1 MMKNM
6 TIQIKWMMGMLVL
19 LLAGCDKE
27 SDDMV
32 LPVGRREIVV
42 SGVGTGFVQ
51 KRDAI
56 GQNETGPKFGEFYFL
71 KTMVL
76 NNQPLGK
83 PRWGCYKV
91 TDGVI
96 GELTAKDKA
105 SAFYWEEDEAVKY
118 TFHALSNP
126 PAANYADDKYPVE
139 NPVAGV
145 HIDTL
150 SDGTALGR
158 VMFGDYSKGLEYFVG
173 HTVSDKI
180 RPGDFKLSMNFKR
193 QVSKL
198 VFRKFTHKT
207 QDGKTLT
214 PVDSCKIIFPN
225 LPNQATFNMAEFH
238 QAGNTVATSTRDFH
252 YVTFHYDTG
261 EEHWGIEFDWRKRYS
276 NDLNN
281 ELLYHAL
288 YVPPFKFWEGE
299 DGRPES
305 QLGFFIVMYNNK
317 SYTGN
322 IYGINL
328 DNDGKPTGKDITE
341 VQAGE
346 LCRFDEIILQDGPV
360 AGGGDGSAII
370 PWSTKDEVD
379 MPQHRYTGVYSA
391 DDARLLY
398 EALKAGAEVPEQFYE
413 KRPDGTKV
421 IRLFANVDWSQ
432 LTGELRIPDGYVLA
446 GQGYNITL
454 GQGGVLDCD
463 QEGRLYINRELYE
476 DGVKQEQG

>member
-6 TIQIKWMMGMLVL
+6 TIQIRWMMGMLVL

-51 KRDAI
+51 KRELI
-56 GQNETGPKFGEFYFL
+56 GDKDTGPKYGVFYIIE
-71 KTMVL
+71 TMKL
-76 NNQPLGK
+76 NDQPLGN

-91 TDGVI
+91 KDGTI
-96 GELTAKDKA
+96 GSLTAKDTA
-105 SAFYWEEDEAVKY
+105 SVFFWEEDEAVKY
-118 TFHALSNP
+118 AFRALSVP
-126 PAANYADDKYPVE
+126 PATNYPEDKYPVE

-145 HIDTL
+145 RIDTL
-150 SDGTALGR
+150 SDGTAKGK
-158 VMFGDYSKGLEYFVG
+158 VWFGDYSKGLEYFVG
-173 HTVSDKI
+173 YTVADKL
-180 RPGDFKLSMNFKR
+180 RPGDFKLSMSFKR

-198 VFRKFTHKT
+198 VFRNFTHKT
-207 QDGKTLT
+207 QDGNTVT
-214 PVDSCKIIFPN
+214 PVNECKIIFPN
-225 LPNQATFNMAEFH
+225 LPNQATFNMEEFH
-238 QAGNTVATSTRDFH
+238 QFDNTVATSTKDFH

-261 EEHWGIEFDWRKRYS
+261 EDNLGIEFDWKQRYS
-276 NDLNN
+276 DDTNQR
-281 ELLYHAL
+281 LYHAL

-328 DNDGKPTGKDITE
+328 DNNGEPTGKDATQ

-346 LCRFDEIILQDGPV
+346 MCRFDEIILQDGPV
-360 AGGGDGSAII
+360 AGGGDGSIII
-370 PWSTKDEVD
+370 PWSTKEEED
-379 MPQHRYTGVYSA
+379 MPQHRYAGVYSA
-391 DDARLLY
+391 DDAMRLY
-398 EALKAGAEVPEQFYE
+398 EALKSGKDVPQQFYE
-413 KRPDGTKV
+413 ERNGKKV

-432 LTGELRIPDGYVLA
+432 LTGELKIPDDYILA
-446 GQGYNITL
+446 GQGYKITL
-454 GQGGVLDCD
+454 GEGGSLTCA
-463 QEGRLYINRELYE
+463 QEGKLYINKELYV

>member
-1 MMKNM
+1 MKNM

-180 RPGDFKLSMNFKR
+180 RLGDFKLSMNFKR

>member
-1 MMKNM
+1 MKNM

-379 MPQHRYTGVYSA
+379 MPQHRYTGVYST

>member
-1 MMKNM
+1 MKNM
-6 TIQIKWMMGMLVL
+6 TIQIRWMMGMLVL
-19 LLAGCDKE
+19 LLAGCDKDW
-27 SDDMV
+27 DDMV

-91 TDGVI
+91 TDGVT

-118 TFHALSNP
+118 AFRALSVP
-126 PAANYADDKYPVE
+126 PATNYPEDKYPVE

-145 HIDTL
+145 RIDTL
-150 SDGTALGR
+150 SDGTAKGK
-158 VMFGDYSKGLEYFVG
+158 VWFGDYSKGLEYFVG
-173 HTVSDKI
+173 YTVADKL
-180 RPGDFKLSMNFKR
+180 RPGDFKLSMSFKR

-207 QDGKTLT
+207 QDGNTVT
-214 PVDSCKIIFPN
+214 SVNECKIIFPN
-225 LPNQATFNMAEFH
+225 LPNQATFNMEEFH
-238 QAGNTVATSTRDFH
+238 QFDNTVATSTKDFH

-261 EEHWGIEFDWRKRYS
+261 EDNLGIEFDWKQRYS
-276 NDLNN
+276 DDTNQR
-281 ELLYHAL
+281 LYHAL

-328 DNDGKPTGKDITE
+328 DNNGEPTGKDATQ

-346 LCRFDEIILQDGPV
+346 MCRFDEIILQDGPV

-370 PWSTKDEVD
+370 GWSTKDEVD
-379 MPQHRYTGVYSA
+379 MPQHRYAGVYSA
-391 DDARLLY
+391 DDAMRLY
-398 EALKAGAEVPEQFYE
+398 EALKNGKDVPQQFYE
-413 KRPDGTKV
+413 ERGGKKV

-432 LTGELRIPDGYVLA
+432 LTGELKIPDDYILA

-454 GQGGVLDCD
+454 GEGGSLTCA
-463 QEGRLYINRELYE
+463 QEGKLYINKELYVN
-476 DGVKQEQG
+476 GVKQE